1 MLSSLRRSA
10 LYSVLIVSIVG
21 CGGTAPRR
29 AASSSADVTA
39 EDLEKHPNESIESI
53 LQRKVP
59 GITVTRTADGGVAI
73 RIRGAMS
80 FDGSDAGPLYLLNDN
95 EIAVGRDGALPG
107 LNPYEIE
114 SIKVFKG
121 ADAAIY
127 GIRGA
132 NGVIAITTKKPGKW

>member
-1 MLSSLRRSA
+1 
-10 LYSVLIVSIVG
+10 VSFVFLLVAVTA
-21 CGGTAPRR
+21 CASGTARHETATKP
-29 AASSSADVTA
+29 DVTA
-39 EDLEKHPNESIESI
+39 EDLAKNPNEPIEVI

-80 FDGSDAGPLYLLNDN
+80 FDGSDAGPLYLLNDH
-95 EIAVGRDGALPG
+95 EIAAGRDGALPG
-107 LNPYEIE
+107 VNPYDID
-114 SIKVFKG
+114 SIKVLKG

-132 NGVIAITTKKPGKW
+132 NGVIAITMKKPGKRP